1 MNINKIFLWYMSII
15 LINNV
20 LPFYAVGTNE
30 YKRLGVEIIKDI
42 TIKIPVL
49 DNGEFDIKKQIE
61 IAEKYRKIEEIK
73 ANIKNELD
81 KISNVK
87 IDFGI

>member
-1 MNINKIFLWYMSII
+1 M
-15 LINNV
+15 
-20 LPFYAVGTNE
+20 T
-30 YKRLGVEIIKDI
+30 
-42 TIKIPVL
+42 
-49 DNGEFDIKKQIE
+49 
-61 IAEKYRKIEEIK
+61 EKYRKIEEIK